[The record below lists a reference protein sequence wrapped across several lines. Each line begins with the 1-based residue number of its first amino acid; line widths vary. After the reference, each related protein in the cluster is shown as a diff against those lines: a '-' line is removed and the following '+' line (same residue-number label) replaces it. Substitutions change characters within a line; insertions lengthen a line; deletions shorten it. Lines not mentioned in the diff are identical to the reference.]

1 MTQKKV
7 KPVIQR
13 TNTISST
20 SAEFSFQTKKIDVL
34 RVKKIDKEIKQI
46 YKYSFKYSIIQIY
59 IIHNPRKKGL
69 RYRKKQW
76 GKKKT
81 CKKQK
86 NNDIPKEETGK
97 I

>member
-1 MTQKKV
+1 M
-7 KPVIQR
+7 
-13 TNTISST
+13 

-69 RYRKKQW
+69 RYRKKQ
-76 GKKKT
+76 
-81 CKKQK
+81 
-86 NNDIPKEETGK
+86 
-97 I
+97 